1 MPAIDL
7 PVRLV
12 EDLDDERLNMQRWS
26 HRAAAFPSDLVSG
39 RAPNH
44 VNLAKQNTP
53 IDYGVKLALPL
64 SAPQEKGPFL

>member
-1 MPAIDL
+1 MTNDSTCSGGRTGRL
-7 PVRLV
+7 PSRVISCQ
-12 EDLDDERLNMQRWS
+12 E
-26 HRAAAFPSDLVSG
+26 

-53 IDYGVKLALPL
+53 IDYGVKSALPL